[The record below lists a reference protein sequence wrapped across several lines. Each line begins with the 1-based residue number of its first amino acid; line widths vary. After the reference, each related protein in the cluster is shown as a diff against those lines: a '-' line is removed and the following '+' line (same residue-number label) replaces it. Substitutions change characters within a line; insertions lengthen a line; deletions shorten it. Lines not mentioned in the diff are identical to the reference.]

1 MSEHEPASAGGAP
14 AHADAQGAD
23 ARGAGAQDA
32 DARGAGAQDA
42 AVLHTV
48 VLHTAVLHT
57 GAIFGSASAALAFWA
72 AVAGAGLARDVRARR
87 GPDGRCWVEVHA
99 LPARAAALAVAA
111 GGLPFAGHDRVW
123 HATGPSGATGA
134 TGATPRDPALA
145 PAHAAEPT
153 GRVLITAAHREE
165 LLDADWPIIDVRH
178 LLGASAL
185 RPAPLRAQPEI
196 AVFVPAALARWVLDR
211 SLARSIDTRLAPAR
225 WRPLHDGA
233 PGRGGVWMHM
243 RGADEPI
250 PAAWLRALV
259 DLPGAIVARAPHDAD
274 PRLCVDVRYRAP
286 VPEPLL
292 ARLLPPPGGPGGPD
306 GPDGPDGLD
315 ADVSPGSPGTP
326 DIPGIPD
333 SAPDDIWLLAGPDIG
348 PGRVALLGD
357 WVPGSA
363 LLVAPAVPVAPAPSP
378 GEARLPAPAPVQ
390 IVRASGHAG
399 HGPPDAVLVDAQELD
414 WLRAFLMARPLGER
428 VYVVPGAERTLVLVA
443 AETAAGLPL
452 GVPLRRVGPGA
463 LYLEHGLAFAPP
475 LPEAARAATFG
486 VNDDEAVTITREGAW
501 RFRVRTMVP
510 AWTMWAGAGP
520 RMRAADGEH
529 AGNLRALA
537 DAFAREAARAR
548 RTADPRAV
556 SRFKLLSDSRPA
568 AGAPVSAPERARLRD
583 EAAADVLR
591 GELASAAGKLERAGD
606 PAAAARLYE
615 RAARQR
621 AARREEPA

>member
-1 MSEHEPASAGGAP
+1 MREHEPASAGDTP
-14 AHADAQGAD
+14 AH
-23 ARGAGAQDA
+23 
-32 DARGAGAQDA
+32 AGAQDA
-42 AVLHTV
+42 AAHSAGAQDAAA
-48 VLHTAVLHT
+48 HSAGAQDAAAHSAGAQET
-57 GAIFGSASAALAFWA
+57 GAMFGSAAAALAFWA
-72 AVAGAGLARDVRARR
+72 ALAGAGLARDVGVRR

-99 LPARAAALAVAA
+99 LPGRAAALAVAA
-111 GGLPFAGHDRVW
+111 GGLPFAGHGRVW
-123 HATGPSGATGA
+123 HAAGASGATARG
-134 TGATPRDPALA
+134 PASA
-145 PAHAAEPT
+145 PASDAGPA
-153 GRVLITAAHREE
+153 GRVLITAAHREA
-165 LLDADWPIIDVRH
+165 LLDADWRIVDVRH

-196 AVFVPAALARWVLDR
+196 TVFVPAALTRWVLDR
-211 SLARSIDTRLAPAR
+211 SLARNIDTRLAPAR
-225 WRPLHDGA
+225 WRPLHDDA

-243 RGADEPI
+243 RGAAEPI

-274 PRLCVDVRYRAP
+274 GRLCVDVRYRAP

-292 ARLLPPPGGPGGPD
+292 ARLLPAPD
-306 GPDGPDGLD
+306 SSG
-315 ADVSPGSPGTP
+315 SPGSPGIDDSPGSP
-326 DIPGIPD
+326 DSPGI
-333 SAPDDIWLLAGPDIG
+333 DDIWLLAGPDIG

-357 WVPGSA
+357 WVPGGA

-390 IVRASGHAG
+390 IVRASVHTG
-399 HGPPDAVLVDAQELD
+399 HGLPDAVLVDAQELG

-428 VYVVPGAERTLVLVA
+428 VYVVPGAQRTLVLVA

-475 LPEAARAATFG
+475 LPEAARAAAFA
-486 VNDDEAVTITREGAW
+486 VDDDQAVAITREGAW
-501 RFRVRTMVP
+501 RFRVRAMVP

-529 AGNLRALA
+529 TGNLRNLA
-537 DAFAREAARAR
+537 EAFAREAARAR
-548 RTADPRAV
+548 RAADPRAV
-556 SRFKLLSDSRPA
+556 SRFKLLSDAQPA
-568 AGAPVSAPERARLRD
+568 AGAPVSASERARLRD

-621 AARREEPA
+621 AVQREEPA